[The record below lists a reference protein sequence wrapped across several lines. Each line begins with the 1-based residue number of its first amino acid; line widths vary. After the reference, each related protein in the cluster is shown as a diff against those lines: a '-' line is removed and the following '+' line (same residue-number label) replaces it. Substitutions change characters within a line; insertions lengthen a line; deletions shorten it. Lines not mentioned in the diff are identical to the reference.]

1 MSDNLKICSMVIILG
16 CWDVWHCQL
25 SVTVNLP
32 VVNLR
37 LRILMILMIADHGN
51 RMVMTIMFQ
60 PDFLLYD
67 VEKRKTPTLMI
78 LPILIIMNIA
88 KIPR

>member
-1 MSDNLKICSMVIILG
+1 MVIILG
-16 CWDVWHCQL
+16 CRDVWHCQL

-78 LPILIIMNIA
+78 LPMLIIMNIA